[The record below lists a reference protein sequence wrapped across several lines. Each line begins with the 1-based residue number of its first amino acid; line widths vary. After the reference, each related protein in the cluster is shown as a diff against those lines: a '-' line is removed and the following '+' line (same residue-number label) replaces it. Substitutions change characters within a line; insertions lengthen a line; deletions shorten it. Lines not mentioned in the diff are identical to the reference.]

1 MNYSTIRSNRKQF
14 LSITTLFPEEF
25 DFLLSYFS
33 KEWFRFY
40 RTHTLEGKRRKKV
53 NWSPQKDTPT
63 LPTVEEKQFFILSYY
78 KQHALQE
85 FQAATFNLSQSKVSL
100 WVKIL
105 TPLMEEALKKM
116 GCLPCRDG
124 SVLSDFVADF
134 DTSEGISQDV
144 VEQTRP
150 RPVSDDA
157 QAATYSGK
165 KKAHTFKN
173 KVDCLGNQYIVF
185 LSKTYL
191 GTVHDKKMA
200 DEEDCQYPEGV
211 RLLQDSGFQGYAPQ
225 GVHIL
230 MPFKKPRN
238 GFLSEIKKW
247 FNQYVGQ
254 RRIVVE
260 HAIRGVKRFHIIQH
274 ACRLSGYW
282 VRDQIMNICT
292 GIHNFRVRSPLREYD
307 SDQKFQL
314 VCVDL

>member
-1 MNYSTIRSNRKQF
+1 MNYSTVRSTRKQF

-25 DFLLSYFS
+25 DFLLNYFS
-33 KEWFRFY
+33 KEWYRYY

-63 LPTVEEKQFFILSYY
+63 LPTVAEKQFFILSYY

-124 SVLSDFVADF
+124 NVLSDFVADF

-165 KKAHTFKN
+165 KKP
-173 KVDCLGNQYIVF
+173 I
-185 LSKTYL
+185 
-191 GTVHDKKMA
+191 
-200 DEEDCQYPEGV
+200 
-211 RLLQDSGFQGYAPQ
+211 LL
-225 GVHIL
+225 
-230 MPFKKPRN
+230 K
-238 GFLSEIKKW
+238 IK
-247 FNQYVGQ
+247 
-254 RRIVVE
+254 
-260 HAIRGVKRFHIIQH
+260 
-274 ACRLSGYW
+274 
-282 VRDQIMNICT
+282 
-292 GIHNFRVRSPLREYD
+292 
-307 SDQKFQL
+307 
-314 VCVDL
+314 